1 LDVCSR
7 KSLPRLA
14 LSAQTY
20 KSAADKCR
28 LIRQNI
34 VTFLQNIFFE
44 GLKSKQT
51 DLYNQHS
58 LRTSAKTAY

>member
-1 LDVCSR
+1 
-7 KSLPRLA
+7 
-14 LSAQTY
+14 
-20 KSAADKCR
+20 